1 MGFKKG
7 RKTGE
12 KWCVQRHRSMPK
24 EAADGLERVIERRTR
39 REGQQQIEEA
49 LLELQGETE
58 ATHGKL
64 CEKSAR
70 NYTMSFGA

>member
-24 EAADGLERVIERRTR
+24 EAADALERVIERRTR
-39 REGQQQIEEA
+39 REGQQQIKEA
-49 LLELQGETE
+49 LLELQGETDE
-58 ATHGKL
+58 
-64 CEKSAR
+64 
-70 NYTMSFGA
+70 

>member
-24 EAADGLERVIERRTR
+24 EAADDLERIIERRVR
-39 REGQQQIEEA
+39 REGKQQIEEA
-49 LLELQGETE
+49 LQDLESNADE
-58 ATHGKL
+58 
-64 CEKSAR
+64 
-70 NYTMSFGA
+70 

>member
-1 MGFKKG
+1 MGWRKG

-39 REGQQQIEEA
+39 REGKQQIEEA
-49 LLELQGETE
+49 LQDLEP
-58 ATHGKL
+58 ATDQHL
-64 CEKSAR
+64 ED
-70 NYTMSFGA
+70 

>member
-39 REGQQQIEEA
+39 REGKQQIEEA
-49 LLELQGETE
+49 LQDLEP
-58 ATHGKL
+58 ATDQHL
-64 CEKSAR
+64 ED
-70 NYTMSFGA
+70 